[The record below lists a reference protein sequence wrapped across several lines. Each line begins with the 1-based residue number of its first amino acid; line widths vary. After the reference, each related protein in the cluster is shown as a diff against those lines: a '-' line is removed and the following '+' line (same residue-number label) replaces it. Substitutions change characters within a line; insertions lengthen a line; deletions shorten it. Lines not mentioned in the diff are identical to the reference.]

1 MAKREILDRIRTT
14 ETEVASKIEKAKKE
28 KEELLIAARQK
39 ARDIIQQCEADAD
52 KRFKEELEK
61 AKAEIQRQLDK
72 IRAEGDKDNAVIKAK
87 AEMKMDRA
95 VEHIIEEFVRQIDV

>member
-1 MAKREILDRIRTT
+1 LAKREILDRIRTT
-14 ETEVASKIEKAKKE
+14 ETEVTAKIEKAKKE
-28 KEELLIAARQK
+28 REELLIAARQR

-95 VEHIIEEFVRQIDV
+95 VEHIIQEFVRQIDV